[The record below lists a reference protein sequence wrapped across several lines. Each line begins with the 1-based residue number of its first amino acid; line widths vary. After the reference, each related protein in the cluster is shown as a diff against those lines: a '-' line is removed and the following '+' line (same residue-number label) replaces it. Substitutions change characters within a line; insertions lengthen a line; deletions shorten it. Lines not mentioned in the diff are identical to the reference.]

1 VSRST
6 KTRIVYFNHTGLV
19 SGAEC
24 VFINMLK
31 VLDRS
36 RYEACVLC
44 PSNGDLAHRV
54 REEGVPC
61 FEVPQIHARFSRRP
75 GVLSR
80 SIASLISAIIG
91 MRQRI
96 LQSDPDIIH
105 ANSPRAG
112 IVATLA
118 TIGTRRSVVWH
129 VHDILPN
136 RLVSTAIR
144 LIAFLSRRT
153 QVIGVSNATTKAFCG
168 ELPFKQ
174 RARTIYNGTDLDK
187 FPLKQPGS
195 STFRESVGIPQNAFL
210 ICAVGQI
217 CERKGLLELL
227 EAFEQIYTAAPRA
240 RLAIVGKTVFAHEEQ
255 YRLALVKRVEASGIG
270 DRVHFTGE
278 RRDVSAVLQAADLL
292 VLNSHR
298 EPFGLVLVEAMSSGT
313 PVLATRV
320 DGIPEIVTDTEN
332 GWLVESGDTHR
343 LATRLL
349 ELSRNTTALNK
360 IAEVAHRETCPRFS
374 LARFKN
380 DLHSFYAQLTPVPNT
395 QWDVRSQPALVRN
408 IED

>member
-24 VFINMLK
+24 ILVNMLK

-44 PSNGDLAHRV
+44 PSHGDLADRV
-54 REEGVPC
+54 REEGLPC
-61 FEVPQIHARFSRRP
+61 SEVPRIHARFSRRP
-75 GVLSR
+75 GMLCR
-80 SIASLISAIIG
+80 SIASLMLVIVQ
-91 MRQRI
+91 MRERI
-96 LQSDPDIIH
+96 LRSDPDIIH

-118 TIGTRRSVVWH
+118 TIGTGRTVIWH
-129 VHDILPN
+129 VHDILPD
-136 RLVSTAIR
+136 RFVSTAIR

-153 QVIGVSNATTKAFCG
+153 QVIGVSNATTIAFCG
-168 ELPFKQ
+168 KLPFKQ

-195 STFRESVGIPQNAFL
+195 SAFRRSVGIPQNAFL
-210 ICAVGQI
+210 ICALGQI

-227 EAFEQIYTAAPRA
+227 EAFEQIYSAAPTA
-240 RLAIVGKTVFAHEEQ
+240 RLAIVGKAVFAHEEQ
-255 YRLALVKRVEASGIG
+255 YRRALIKKAETSGIG
-270 DRVHFTGE
+270 DRVYFTGQ
-278 RRDVSAVLQAADLL
+278 RDVSAVLQAADLL
-292 VLNSHR
+292 VLNSHH

-320 DGIPEIVTDTEN
+320 DGIPEIVTDAEN

-343 LATRLL
+343 LAARLL
-349 ELSRNTTALNK
+349 ELSRDPIALNK
-360 IAEVAHRETCPRFS
+360 VAEVAHRETCPRFS
-374 LARFKN
+374 LARFKGE
-380 DLHSFYAQLTPVPNT
+380 LHSFYAQLTSVPDA
-395 QWDVRSQPALVRN
+395 QWKVRNQPALVRN

>member
-24 VFINMLK
+24 VLINMLR

-36 RYEACVLC
+36 RYEASVFC
-44 PSNGDLAHRV
+44 PGNGDLAHRV

-61 FEVPQIHARFSRRP
+61 FEVPQIHARFSRRL
-75 GVLSR
+75 GALCR
-80 SIASLISAIIG
+80 SIASLISAIVA
-91 MRQRI
+91 MRQKI
-96 LQSDPDIIH
+96 LQSDPEIIH

-118 TIGTRRSVVWH
+118 TIGTGRTVIWH
-129 VHDILPN
+129 VHDILPD
-136 RLVSTAIR
+136 RLVGTAIR
-144 LIAFLSRRT
+144 LIAFSSRRT
-153 QVIGVSNATTKAFCG
+153 HVIGVSNATTKMFCG
-168 ELPFKQ
+168 KLPFKQ
-174 RARTIYNGTDLDK
+174 RARTIYNGTDLDM

-195 STFRESVGIPQNAFL
+195 SAFRQSVGIPQNAFL
-210 ICAVGQI
+210 ICALGQI
-217 CERKGLLELL
+217 CERKGLMELL
-227 EAFEQIYTAAPRA
+227 EAFEQIYTAAPGA
-240 RLAIVGKTVFAHEEQ
+240 RLAIVGKAVFAHEEQ
-255 YRLALVKRVEASGIG
+255 YRQALLKQVETSGIG

-292 VLNSHR
+292 VLNSRH

-320 DGIPEIVTDTEN
+320 DGIPEIVADAEN

-343 LATRLL
+343 LAARLL
-349 ELSRNTTALNK
+349 ELSRSAPALNK
-360 IAEVAHRETCPRFS
+360 VADVAHRETCPRFS
-374 LARFKN
+374 LTRFKGE
-380 DLHSFYAQLTPVPNT
+380 LHSFYAQLSAVPDT
-395 QWDVRSQPALVRN
+395 QWDVRRQPALVRN